1 VAEGAFG
8 VSIRAIDPRDP
19 GGASDESL
27 RKNIEQT
34 ITTPLQL
41 KEAPPIAKLVDFSVL
56 REAQREVG
64 VGR

>member
-1 VAEGAFG
+1 VTGN
-8 VSIRAIDPRDP
+8 
-19 GGASDESL
+19 ASDESL

-41 KEAPPIAKLVDFSVL
+41 KEAPPIARLVDFSVL
-56 REAQREVG
+56 REAQKELG